1 MTIFSCDFVF
11 HLFGWCLVGSSHRKR
26 IHRAQTDY
34 DWKST
39 ILWCHDDDWNGTIQ
53 CKHLSHFVCARNFSI
68 IPIWLLLR
76 VHAWSTMTTTNGFF
90 VVVAVL
96 RWLLLIVHIAIFG
109 WCFAH
114 RCCYIVLFH
123 LFLVKNGWFMKK
135 RRTSRPHK
143 MPTHRTR
150 WRINER
156 TNTQRHK
163 NWFQFPHFAVVD
175 CVHGSIHGSNNLKMC
190 AGIVPNHI
198 RSNGRRSMQMAG
210 HCRWR
215 RFKQVVSPLLLV
227 IVRRDAMLCI
237 CVAAT
242 AVTTYSL
249 HVSICAHCPPQN
261 SQWPINKC

>member
-1 MTIFSCDFVF
+1 MIRTKPEQKNKNNKIRQKTKIIINKIDRNMTIFSCDFVF

-26 IHRAQTDY
+26 IHRAHTDY

-39 ILWCHDDDWNGTIQ
+39 IFWRHDDDWNGTIQ

-90 VVVAVL
+90 VVVVAVL

-156 TNTQRHK
+156 TNSSHKHTETQK
-163 NWFQFPHFAVVD
+163 
-175 CVHGSIHGSNNLKMC
+175 L
-190 AGIVPNHI
+190 
-198 RSNGRRSMQMAG
+198 
-210 HCRWR
+210 
-215 RFKQVVSPLLLV
+215 
-227 IVRRDAMLCI
+227 
-237 CVAAT
+237 
-242 AVTTYSL
+242 
-249 HVSICAHCPPQN
+249 VSISALRRCRLRSRQYPWQ
-261 SQWPINKC
+261 